1 MKATL
6 LGIKQISSAKGD
18 FTIAYIAFS
27 NEETK
32 GQACKDCFLKGHP
45 LNEKMIGTAVDV
57 EINIENGRVN
67 AITAA

>member
-1 MKATL
+1 MMATL
-6 LGIKQISSAKGD
+6 LGFKAISSAKGD
-18 FTIAYIAFS
+18 FTIAYIAFD

-32 GQACKDCFLKGHP
+32 GQACKDCFLRGHP
-45 LNEKMIGTAVDV
+45 LNEKMIGCAVNV

>member
-1 MKATL
+1 MVATL
-6 LGIKQISSAKGD
+6 LGYKAISSAKGE
-18 FTIAYIAFS
+18 FTIAYITFE

-45 LNEKMIGTAVDV
+45 LNEKMIGLAVNV

>member
-1 MKATL
+1 MLATL
-6 LGIKQISSAKGD
+6 MGIKEISSQKGE
-18 FTIAYIAFS
+18 FTIAYIAFD

-32 GQACKDCFLKGHP
+32 GQACKDCFLRGHP
-45 LNEKMIGTAVDV
+45 LSEKMIGAAVNV